1 MQSLFKKR
9 LAMVIGDEKKNA
21 SFEKQLFALSQ
32 WQEASSVLLYAP
44 LSGEPDFLNLLE
56 EFPERKFFFPRIEKN
71 ELHLYRWFSG
81 ACWVTGRYDLQ
92 EPDPQEWRRTSIEEV
107 DLALIPGLA
116 FDQAGGRLGR
126 GAGFY
131 DRLLSA
137 PEWRGF
143 KVGVTWPWQMVAAVQ
158 REEHDVLMD
167 VIITSETIHPS
178 AAAIAT

>member
-9 LAMVIGDEKKNA
+9 LALGIGDENERA
-21 SFEKQLFALSQ
+21 SFAKQLFALPQ

-56 EFPERKFFFPRIEKN
+56 EFPERNFFSPRIEKN
-71 ELHLYRWFSG
+71 ELHLYKWFSG
-81 ACWVTGRYDLQ
+81 ARWVTGRYGLQ
-92 EPDPQEWRRTSIEEV
+92 EPDPREWPEASIEEV

-131 DRLLSA
+131 DRLLSI

-143 KVGVTWPWQMVAAVQ
+143 KVGVAWPWQMVAAVP

-167 VIITSETIHPS
+167 VVINP
-178 AAAIAT
+178 